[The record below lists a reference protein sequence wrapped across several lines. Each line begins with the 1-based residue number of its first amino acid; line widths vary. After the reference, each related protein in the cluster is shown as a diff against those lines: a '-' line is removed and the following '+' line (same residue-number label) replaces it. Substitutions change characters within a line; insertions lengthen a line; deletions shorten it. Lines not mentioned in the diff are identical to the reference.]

1 MRALRIIAPSLV
13 SAFSLLTLQGCNYTK
28 SFTFDTA
35 NPIELESD
43 PPPNATH
50 GSTAT
55 PVTVDTSG
63 VSSTVRKHISK
74 ADVQNLTVTIDKVF
88 GVGDAAPAN
97 AATQLTQ
104 ARFTITDDVD
114 TAVTGTYTVGLI
126 PIVLSSVHTLTDITP
141 VGASPS
147 IDSLLHDLVKSGH
160 QFKVS
165 ADSDVDAAPVH
176 IEVQLS
182 ISVKVTVKAF

>member
-1 MRALRIIAPSLV
+1 MRALRILAPSLLF
-13 SAFSLLTLQGCNYTK
+13 AFSLLSLQGCNYTK

-35 NPIELESD
+35 NPIEIESS
-43 PPPNATH
+43 PPSATH
-50 GSTAT
+50 GGTAT
-55 PVTVDTSG
+55 PVTVDTSA

-74 ADVQNLTVTIDKVF
+74 ADVQSLTVTIDKVF
-88 GVGDAAPAN
+88 GAGDAAPAN

-104 ARFTITDDVD
+104 AHVTITDDVD
-114 TAVTGTYTVGLI
+114 PTVTGTYAVGTI
-126 PIVLSSVHTLTDITP
+126 PIVAGSVHTLTDITAVTP
-141 VGASPS
+141 SPP
-147 IDSLLHDLVKSGH
+147 IDSLMHDLVKSGH

-165 ADSDVDAAPVH
+165 ADGDIDVAPVH